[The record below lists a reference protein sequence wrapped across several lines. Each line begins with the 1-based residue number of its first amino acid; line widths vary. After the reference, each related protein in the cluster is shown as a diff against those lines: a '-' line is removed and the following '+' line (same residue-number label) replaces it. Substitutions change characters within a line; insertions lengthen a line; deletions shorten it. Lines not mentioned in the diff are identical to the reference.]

1 MSRKEKIPIVTIAQ
15 EYYEFTEWSK
25 TKMQLTPSDT
35 FIFGELYIACNDEE
49 MFTLEAQA
57 KYKPTFQYLQ
67 AQMDL
72 IFCISNKKKSKIKTK
87 NYITYLTD
95 GVNISMNYPIITRK
109 YIPLSILQQQASSLL
124 VRISINGIDKTNVN
138 GNSIHVDDIE
148 IKASKKEIKS
158 FIARMPHGY
167 AAGYDKMVK
176 QHLQSKNGQVIIP
189 ELAEIV
195 KQLVIK
201 QKRNKLFFHL
211 YSSKRK
217 VFDET
222 KCILIP
228 NRQQQ
233 RNKKKSKWHQYQS
246 TGTDE
251 INSIAPP
258 TVPNFEPSEEEIL
271 YQIEK
276 EENQDLISKWQQE
289 NISKPECEFL
299 VMPTI
304 QHQMRMRIIIEREN
318 IYYGLKKQHKIK
330 GILKSKN
337 QKSNTKTTKKITF
350 NLTKNTTKICTRWIN
365 SQ

>member
-15 EYYEFTEWSK
+15 EYYEFTQWSE

-35 FIFGELYIACNDEE
+35 FVFGELYIACNDEE

-57 KYKPTFQYLQ
+57 KYKSSIQYLQ

-72 IFCISNKKKSKIKTK
+72 IFCISNQNKSKIKTK
-87 NYITYLTD
+87 NYTTYLTE

-124 VRISINGIDKTNVN
+124 VRISINGIDKTNVT
-138 GNSIHVDDIE
+138 GNSIHIDDIE

-167 AAGYDKMVK
+167 AAGYDKMK
-176 QHLQSKNGQVIIP
+176 QQHLQSKNGQLIIP
-189 ELAEIV
+189 ELADIV
-195 KQLVIK
+195 KQILIK
-201 QKRNKLFFHL
+201 KKRDKLFLHL

-217 VFDET
+217 VFDES
-222 KCILIP
+222 KCIFIP
-228 NRQQQ
+228 KRQH
-233 RNKKKSKWHQYQS
+233 RNKKKSKWNQYQS
-246 TGTDE
+246 TSIDE
-251 INSIAPP
+251 INSRAPT
-258 TVPNFEPSEEEIL
+258 TVPDFEPTQEEIL

-276 EENQDLISKWQQE
+276 EENQDLISKWEQE
-289 NISKPECEFL
+289 NKTKPECEFL
-299 VMPTI
+299 VMPTV
-304 QHQMRMRIIIEREN
+304 QHQMRMRIIMEREN
-318 IYYGLKKQHKIK
+318 IYHGLKKQHKIK

-350 NLTKNTTKICTRWIN
+350 NLNKNTTKICTRWIN
-365 SQ
+365 HQ